1 MKTYLQGLSLT
12 TIVFRLHFTS
22 GVPTSVKLIDVMRA
36 DPRNRFI
43 IKGDGNALRAKIN
56 SGGQAGRIS
65 FSNMMLA
72 QQHDEGEYPP
82 PAEGTEYQHCYSQ
95 LNMSKV
101 AASRGSVNGFN
112 AAGSSSTSE
121 RNSGPQLHP
130 EDAEL
135 SQSFSRLG
143 MPDALSPTFK
153 ANHGRSASHIGP
165 TSPNPNNSTISRS
178 QSMTVQGN
186 NDVQQRIRQVHQLQV
201 QQFHQRQSLTLPP
214 HSPSHLSPN
223 AAAFRGQMMRNSI
236 VEQDSMIPSQRS
248 PSGVGMGWNIAGTM
262 SLDRDRDGEER
273 INYLNP
279 TTSNFQIHRS
289 NTAVDYNDYESSCY
303 NNSYSLPLSP
313 YNNFDPVQTSHSPQR
328 QDSNVVG
335 AGRGLRPLGHNTL
348 SPKLMLSVADL
359 SGQGNHRFSKFD
371 HGDDSGLDHSQ
382 GRDTDV
388 DVSNI
393 SPSVSSVHSQMER
406 DRDRSLVPSL
416 QQSGYDSCSTRSE
429 GDFDGEVGD
438 QDHNRFSNFSP
449 QSSRT
454 NYEKSS
460 RSSTHSTYPST
471 HPQSSSAFSVNH
483 SNSGSLFSGG
493 YAGLDTEHSPHGLA
507 GLDQTRSMLLEPRS
521 PGLMVPA
528 TNPRSF
534 QSELSDPEH
543 HLVEEEINSQL
554 SIPLDKWMIKAWLPI
569 VFSGFDYDVIDSFV
583 ARLRDDGGFVT
594 VQDLL
599 DAVARDELTRE
610 TLAVIAGFKVGHCNR
625 LDKALGAYNGKC
637 IPK

>member
-1 MKTYLQGLSLT
+1 M
-12 TIVFRLHFTS
+12 
-22 GVPTSVKLIDVMRA
+22 KLIDVMRA

-72 QQHDEGEYPP
+72 QQHDEAEYPP
-82 PAEGTEYQHCYSQ
+82 PAEGTEYLHCYSQ

-101 AASRGSVNGFN
+101 AASRGSTNGFN
-112 AAGSSSTSE
+112 AAGSTSNSE
-121 RNSGPQLHP
+121 RNSVPQLHP
-130 EDAEL
+130 EDAEM

-143 MPDALSPTFK
+143 MPDSISPTFK
-153 ANHGRSASHIGP
+153 ANHGRSPSHIIAP
-165 TSPNPNNSTISRS
+165 SSPKPSNSTICRS
-178 QSMTVQGN
+178 QSMTVQSN
-186 NDVQQRIRQVHQLQV
+186 NEPSVQQRIRQVHQLQV
-201 QQFHQRQSLTLPP
+201 QQFHQRQSLTSPL
-214 HSPSHLSPN
+214 SPSHLSPN
-223 AAAFRGQMMRNSI
+223 AAAYRGQMMRNSI
-236 VEQDSMIPSQRS
+236 SEQDNSLISSQRS
-248 PSGVGMGWNIAGTM
+248 PSGIGMGWNIAGTM
-262 SLDRDRDGEER
+262 SLDRERDGDDR
-273 INYLNP
+273 INCLNP
-279 TTSNFQIHRS
+279 GTPNYQIHRS

-303 NNSYSLPLSP
+303 NNNYSLPLSP
-313 YNNFDPVQTSHSPQR
+313 YNNFDPVQSNHSPQR

-335 AGRGLRPLGHNTL
+335 AGRGLRPLGLGLSNNSL

-359 SGQGNHRFSKFD
+359 SGQGNHRFNKYD
-371 HGDDSGLDHSQ
+371 HGPSGDDSGLDHSQ

-416 QQSGYDSCSTRSE
+416 QQSGYDSCSTRSD
-429 GDFDGEVGD
+429 GDFDGEMGSD
-438 QDHNRFSNFSP
+438 QDHQRFSNFSP
-449 QSSRT
+449 QSGRT
-454 NYEKSS
+454 NYEKAS

-471 HPQSSSAFSVNH
+471 QPLSSSAFSMNH

-493 YAGLDTEHSPHGLA
+493 YAGMDSEHSPHGLG
-507 GLDQTRSMLLEPRS
+507 GLDQTRSMILEPRS
-521 PGLMVPA
+521 PGLMIPA

-543 HLVEEEINSQL
+543 HLVEEEISSQL
-554 SIPLDKWMIKAWLPI
+554 TIPLDKWMIKAWLPI